1 MLSLVESSS
10 SSSSSSRAGHDDCGG
25 GAGVAASAPTVNTA
39 SAAARIRHR
48 SRLRDRSLRPT
59 TVAGR
64 VAASASIATDDVVVQ
79 RHGGSTAAAAS
90 PCLLRDA
97 PPSPPPPPRSQRDQQ
112 DARERST
119 VRLEAAGIVGGDAEE
134 AAGLRQRGNANTG
147 SRNPPSSTSA
157 ADSSVGQVRSS
168 SADTART
175 VDDDRPSRDLCLST
189 DGEPEVERNDVG
201 DDRKP
206 ICRAERSATS
216 RCRSGG
222 GGGGDGDGGARQR
235 ADGDDMSAVAD
246 GGLNLAPERARPGSA
261 HAADDCPSTTPR
273 CGGVTTDRTPL
284 NGCEEDAL
292 EPSTSTA
299 TSSSAGDCR
308 QNHHRA
314 PPSAA
319 ERRSPHCG
327 AVATTDVI
335 SGKLARTD

>member
-1 MLSLVESSS
+1 MSSLVESSS
-10 SSSSSSRAGHDDCGG
+10 SSSSRAGRDDCGG
-25 GAGVAASAPTVNTA
+25 GAGVAASAPTVNTT
-39 SAAARIRHR
+39 SAAARIHHR
-48 SRLRDRSLRPT
+48 SQLCDRSLRPT

-64 VAASASIATDDVVVQ
+64 VAAS
-79 RHGGSTAAAAS
+79 AAAS

-157 ADSSVGQVRSS
+157 ADSSVSQVRSR

-222 GGGGDGDGGARQR
+222 GGGDDGDGGARQR
-235 ADGDDMSAVAD
+235 ADGDDMSAVAG

-261 HAADDCPSTTPR
+261 HSADDCPSTTPR

-308 QNHHRA
+308 QNHQRA

-335 SGKLARTD
+335 SGKLIARTD